1 MKSNF
6 FNAIIAGSVLLVTT
20 GCQERNITMQSMRCE
35 FVKAGGML
43 NDKCGRAARKDFT
56 RDGFVER
63 G

>member
-35 FVKAGGML
+35 FV
-43 NDKCGRAARKDFT
+43 
-56 RDGFVER
+56 
-63 G
+63 